1 MFRLGDWAPVPFE
14 AVNPLDDSPFV
25 ISPRDRWWEEAA
37 CNGELA
43 GIWSLSRAKANQEA
57 REMATVGA
65 EYANRS
71 ACQTEMILQ
80 ILRLLT
86 ECSLSNC

>member
-25 ISPRDRWWEEAA
+25 ISPRDLVNQEAA
-37 CNGELA
+37 NGELA